1 MPTRRAVR
9 GLLTLGL
16 IAAAGCNPLD
26 LLGSGFSGDPRLDVA
41 WNTVRTGA
49 FATGHVVLTEDSA
62 GTTGR
67 VYVPAHFDAETPI
80 GLLVM
85 LHGAGSAGQNYIGT
99 FQALA
104 DAHDFIILAPDS
116 KQLTWDMLSTT
127 KVGVDVARMG
137 KALEYVLARAT
148 IDPERIWL
156 AGHSD
161 GAGYALTV
169 GTANG
174 DHFRKLVAFAAG
186 VYWTPQKVGRPPV
199 RVVHGQNDPVFP
211 FANVQG
217 EVVRPLERAGYAV
230 TFAPHA
236 GGHEI
241 GSEPAEAAVLWL
253 AGAAA
258 EATAQQGAQVH
269 LGRR

>member
-1 MPTRRAVR
+1 MMPRIRRPVLPQVVLA
-9 GLLTLGL
+9 LGL
-16 IAAAGCNPLD
+16 AASLACNPLD
-26 LLGSGFSGDPRLDVA
+26 ILGSGFSGDPQLDVA
-41 WNTVRTGA
+41 WNTARSGA
-49 FATGHVVLTEDSA
+49 FATGHVVLSEDSA

-67 VYVPAHFDAETPI
+67 VFVPAHFDPDTPI

-85 LHGAGSAGQNYIGT
+85 LHGAGSAGQQYIGT

-127 KVGVDVARMG
+127 KVGVDAARIG
-137 KALEYVLARAT
+137 QAIEYVLQRAS

-161 GAGYALTV
+161 GASYALTI

-174 DHFRKLVAFAAG
+174 DRFRKLVVFAAG

-199 RVVHGQNDPVFP
+199 RVVHGRFDPVFA
-211 FANVQG
+211 FGDVQG
-217 EVVRPLERAGYAV
+217 EVVGPLERAGYPV
-230 TFAPHA
+230 TFAPHN

-241 GSEPAEAAVLWL
+241 GSEAAEAAILWVV
-253 AGAAA
+253 GSM
-258 EATAQQGAQVH
+258 
-269 LGRR
+269 